1 MCLTCSYIS
10 ATETSTVDHTL
21 LISCWF
27 YCEWLN
33 ALTSHSLDA
42 STLHMQKGTVLGQTT
57 DPTGNPKGFWPPCD
71 AEPHATIIWHTN
83 TLWPGEVLELQQ
95 HNLYIKYAYAES
107 QILFQLVTI
116 FCVHVLLL
124 KAGHMAEILHCCSS
138 HWPRQSQIIK
148 SGQTLFS
155 QRKGLNFIWPPI
167 FSLHLRF

>member
-1 MCLTCSYIS
+1 MLILLWVVECSHLSQLRCLHSAHAEGPNHRSHRRSQRILATLRCRATCHNNL
-10 ATETSTVDHTL
+10 THQQTLTV
-21 LISCWF
+21 
-27 YCEWLN
+27 
-33 ALTSHSLDA
+33 
-42 STLHMQKGTVLGQTT
+42 
-57 DPTGNPKGFWPPCD
+57 
-71 AEPHATIIWHTN
+71 
-83 TLWPGEVLELQQ
+83 EVLELQQ

-155 QRKGLNFIWPPI
+155 QRKGLNFIWPPN